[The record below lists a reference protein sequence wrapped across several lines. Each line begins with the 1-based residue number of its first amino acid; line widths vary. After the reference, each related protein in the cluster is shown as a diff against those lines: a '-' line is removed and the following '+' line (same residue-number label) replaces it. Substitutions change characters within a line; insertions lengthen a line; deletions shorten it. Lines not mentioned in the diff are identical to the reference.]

1 MAQQWI
7 QWSGGPMREDGTRSI
22 CDWQAAADAKVNH
35 LSIYYLANK
44 ENGDTVYG
52 VPTPA
57 QYQRVMEQA
66 AYDVENCKRL
76 GINLIGYSDTVQ
88 YAEETAAEMGLTLDD
103 INAIRPNGEYAST
116 KEWHPA
122 GLYVACIHA
131 PQWRKWLTENLRL
144 TAAAGFAGLQYDF
157 HPYAGAGLFCQCK
170 YCKKG
175 WAERS
180 KEVFGHEMEIPSAPL
195 DFSTELGRAYWQWK
209 IDSYGD
215 FMEETVSEA
224 KKINPDFILL
234 MNNNATGTNFA
245 FEMLGKGGDMPT
257 SEHVG
262 TNNGYSSTLH
272 LYQTAEALGYHD
284 LYTQYGAPTEVEPLF
299 RYKVNIAESFAVNG
313 GISYVTDQEG
323 VGKKAFAFGDD
334 HAKAFEHSKSLA
346 EVAVLWSVESNLYS
360 LRPEEF
366 DYVTL
371 LYSFEMDRARQAAS
385 ALVKS
390 GVTYDYIALEKED
403 VLDRLDQYRILVLP
417 EYTYFNDQTW
427 KPVLD
432 RIVAS
437 GKELIV
443 LGKSAKEYVAKTAD
457 RIRYVP
463 DFTKAESEQ
472 AQVVSTDFKAA
483 LNEAGGWKQVSIGNN
498 LDVTAVT
505 VRQDQEEEIH
515 LHVVRRGGEENLKDR
530 TARLCFEIPAGYSVS
545 DVTGES
551 PFGDF
556 QQVAVDFSI
565 EKNILSIQTA
575 EFDTYLLLNLKK

>member
-1 MAQQWI
+1 
-7 QWSGGPMREDGTRSI
+7 
-22 CDWQAAADAKVNH
+22 
-35 LSIYYLANK
+35 
-44 ENGDTVYG
+44 
-52 VPTPA
+52 
-57 QYQRVMEQA
+57 
-66 AYDVENCKRL
+66 
-76 GINLIGYSDTVQ
+76 
-88 YAEETAAEMGLTLDD
+88 
-103 INAIRPNGEYAST
+103 
-116 KEWHPA
+116 
-122 GLYVACIHA
+122 
-131 PQWRKWLTENLRL
+131 
-144 TAAAGFAGLQYDF
+144 
-157 HPYAGAGLFCQCK
+157 
-170 YCKKG
+170 
-175 WAERS
+175 
-180 KEVFGHEMEIPSAPL
+180 
-195 DFSTELGRAYWQWK
+195 
-209 IDSYGD
+209 
-215 FMEETVSEA
+215 MEETVSEA